1 MQDWMKLAGIRSSE
15 ITDESVFRKRR
26 QLLQAAGAAGLT
38 GAIAADSFA
47 MGEKLSVD
55 IAETQYKAEGEV
67 TSEETATSYNNFYE
81 LGTDKGDPVKNAKFL
96 KTDPWSVTVDGE
108 W

>member
-47 MGEKLSVD
+47 MGEKIRSQVN
-55 IAETQYKAEGEV
+55 
-67 TSEETATSYNNFYE
+67 EELFKKLVLLFFLVMGLNIIRRG
-81 LGTDKGDPVKNAKFL
+81 LGY
-96 KTDPWSVTVDGE
+96 
-108 W
+108 